1 MSAADDEVE
10 RLLQRTRANRERMN
24 NRMAAIGNQK
34 IKHSNSIFRFQTQN
48 FITGETARPIRS
60 PLREKNISQSDTPYR
75 RSPIKTSLRSS
86 PVAKASSSPGKTQ
99 SPIRTTY
106 SPIRTDTF
114 KVKKTV
120 SESPAKVSSFSRVFE
135 DKDGSSKSE
144 ETFNRESSEKKT
156 TILDGKPEDGNY
168 TRTTITE
175 REETIEK
182 REVLK
187 FTEVAGKRPRSPQK
201 ILEEYRAKRDKEMAS
216 DSKQQIKID
225 LSSSQK
231 TKEEDSK
238 NLMGSPSRFGS
249 CRDTGSAVDE
259 VFSSPARRSRLDL
272 SLSPSKSASKI
283 SASPVRKFAN
293 LEEKTDIDVGKRKE
307 TNDEKV
313 EKEEVEEDDGSYRSA
328 QRKRLKALACKFND
342 YVEEDSES
350 IKQVLAQASATGS
363 PYKRDLTKTVDVDK
377 IINRSSD
384 PDLVKSLKA
393 QGFEETSS
401 KSKLVYDFTK
411 KSVNE
416 QSRDSSPYRP
426 DPMQYI
432 RPQKN
437 ATPTAPPTAKQPSP
451 TKTKYRSVSPT
462 RMASPQQRPPSPFKP
477 HPLQFVSPQ
486 KASAPP
492 PPPPKPPR
500 TYIDMEEEALEES
513 VDQAATVHKS
523 EARLLVADVERT
535 DTASRRSILE
545 KKSLFEA
552 GQSPEDKGQDPA
564 MLPLSQR
571 KALFEKN
578 KSAVPKPIARFGE
591 SVTPAMLSKAKVN
604 CPPAS
609 EPAWKRQRRNQSP
622 ESKASAFLTPAL
634 KHAENTQSGF
644 RNSGIEPKKN
654 LFDSRWK
661 SNDIAKSQEEAK
673 KKDMEMLMN
682 RFKKVSEDVQEE
694 RRTRSPSPVRI
705 VRKEEEKRTPSPA
718 KSNSPQRN
726 YPGVDV
732 KKIKVSPPR
741 PGNLYPDL
749 TDIHDRPET
758 AMSEESS
765 APSEAPS
772 LGTAIKRMAS
782 PLKSIAESNDGVSD
796 EEEMEVSGMDDD
808 INDMLDEA
816 LDDSQVSGPT
826 PPKVT
831 KRSTSPSTSSAASWE
846 FQTPLSSV
854 ARRDFKTP
862 RVDNITDSPQA
873 ELPQV
878 ETESGSSSGL
888 MHTVSFYRKQK
899 PAGNV
904 IQLGKIVR
912 NTAANA
918 VANDQELLEEEDG
931 DDNEEKIRA
940 DIAAKINKLQEEVD
954 EQMQRRAQASKA
966 LGVCEGQ
973 NEFEGSYERVEFE
986 RLLLEAHHK
995 HNAATAEINRLKNI
1009 TARGQLSLFRGGS
1022 GSNGSGKSKG
1032 TISLNGIKL
1041 PLKPEFVKMIQ
1052 NPGHGGDDFVHYFV
1066 CLVKYRSQVI
1076 ATQMLSTVDG
1086 INRSGQ
1092 LEFPNLINIKEL
1104 EFDFQIY
1111 LEVYGLQTPKEVLTH
1126 EAKYHIRKD
1135 KSLFSLGT
1143 PLKKLKKMESKFVMT
1158 PSSNPVNALSIRKSK
1173 FGMVGYTTITID
1185 SLRNNKSFILEKV
1198 PNRSPLQGALLMNL
1212 SVHSESSMQEK
1223 GFLTYFTE
1231 VNGYGDW
1238 IRRWCVLRGNCGVIL
1253 HFNIHF

>member
-1 MSAADDEVE
+1 MIKSEKPTFSLE
-10 RLLQRTRANRERMN
+10 RN
-24 NRMAAIGNQK
+24 
-34 IKHSNSIFRFQTQN
+34 IF
-48 FITGETARPIRS
+48 IYAGETAKPIRS
-60 PLREKNISQSDTPYR
+60 PLREKNIVQADTPYR
-75 RSPIKTSLRSS
+75 RSPIKTSLKSS
-86 PVAKASSSPGKTQ
+86 PVKTGSPSKTQ

-106 SPIRTDTF
+106 SSSPIRTDTF

-120 SESPAKVSSFSRVFE
+120 SESPAKLASYSRVFE

-144 ETFNRESSEKKT
+144 ETYNRESSEKKT
-156 TILDGKPEDGNY
+156 TIMDGKPEDGNY
-168 TRTTITE
+168 TKTTITE

-187 FTEVAGKRPRSPQK
+187 FTEVAGKQRPRSPQK
-201 ILEEYRAKRDKEMAS
+201 ILEEYRAKRDKEMS
-216 DSKQQIKID
+216 DSKQKIKID
-225 LSSSQK
+225 LASHK
-231 TKEEDSK
+231 TTEEDSK
-238 NLMGSPSRFGS
+238 TTMGSPSRFGS

-259 VFSSPARRSRLDL
+259 VFSSPVRRSRLDL
-272 SLSPSKSASKI
+272 FLSPSKSASKA
-283 SASPVRKFAN
+283 SSPVRKFA
-293 LEEKTDIDVGKRKE
+293 LEETESKVDKQKDAAA
-307 TNDEKV
+307 NDEQV
-313 EKEEVEEDDGSYRSA
+313 DMEEDDGSYRSA
-328 QRKRLKALACKFND
+328 QRKRLKALATKFTD
-342 YVEEDSES
+342 YDEEDSES
-350 IKQVLAQASATGS
+350 IKQVLAQATATGS

-377 IINRSSD
+377 IINRSND
-384 PDLVKSLKA
+384 PNLVKSLKA

-411 KSVNE
+411 KQPVSTTSNE
-416 QSRDSSPYRP
+416 KDSSPFRP

-432 RPQKN
+432 RPQKSN
-437 ATPTAPPTAKQPSP
+437 PSASTTPTAKQSSP
-451 TKTKYRSVSPT
+451 IKTAKYRSVSPT

-486 KASAPP
+486 KANLLPP

-500 TYIDMEEEALEES
+500 TYIDMEEEALELDQQGM
-513 VDQAATVHKS
+513 DQADVVYKS
-523 EARLLVADVERT
+523 ETRLLVNDEERT

-545 KKSLFEA
+545 KKSLFEEA
-552 GQSPEDKGQDPA
+552 SPKEEGPDPA

-578 KSAVPKPIARFGE
+578 KSVPKPIARFGE
-591 SVTPAMLSKAKVN
+591 SVTPAMLSKASSRNV
-604 CPPAS
+604 CPAS

-622 ESKASAFLTPAL
+622 ETSKPSSFLTPAL
-634 KHAENTQSGF
+634 KPTENSIPGNF
-644 RNSGIEPKKN
+644 RRTGIETKKN

-661 SNDIAKSQEEAK
+661 SNDIAKSQEDAK
-673 KKDMEMLMN
+673 KRDLEMLMN
-682 RFKKVSEDVQEE
+682 RFKTVSDVKPEEE
-694 RRTRSPSPVRI
+694 RPSSSPVR
-705 VRKEEEKRTPSPA
+705 RKVSPA
-718 KSNSPQRN
+718 KPTSSPQRD
-726 YPGVDV
+726 YPGVDL

-782 PLKSIAESNDGVSD
+782 PLKCIAENNADVTD
-796 EEEMEVSGMDDD
+796 EEMEVSGIDED

-816 LDDSQVSGPT
+816 LDDSQVIANSGPT
-826 PPKVT
+826 PPKVA
-831 KRSTSPSTSSAASWE
+831 KSGRSSSPSTSSATSWE
-846 FQTPLSSV
+846 FQTPLSTA

-878 ETESGSSSGL
+878 ETESGSSSTL

-899 PAGNV
+899 PASNV
-904 IQLGKIVR
+904 TQLGKIVR
-912 NTAANA
+912 NNA
-918 VANDQELLEEEDG
+918 VAITLDEVEPEESESDS
-931 DDNEEKIRA
+931 EEKIRA
-940 DIAAKINKLQEEVD
+940 DIASKINKLQEEVD

-966 LGVCEGQ
+966 LGICEGQ

-995 HNAATAEINRLKNI
+995 HNAASAEINRLKNL
-1009 TARGQLSLFRGGS
+1009 TARGQLNLFRDS
-1022 GSNGSGKSKG
+1022 SNSGKSKG
-1032 TISLNGIKL
+1032 TISLNGVKL

-1076 ATQMLSTVDG
+1076 ATQMLSTIDG

-1104 EFDFQIY
+1104 DFDFQIY

-1185 SLRNNKSFILEKV
+1185 SLRTSKSFKLEKV
-1198 PNRSPLQGALLMNL
+1198 PNRSPLEGSLLMNL
-1212 SVHSESSMQEK
+1212 TVHSESSMQEK

-1238 IRRWCVLRGNCGVIL
+1238 HRRWCVLRGTFFDKYSL
-1253 HFNIHF
+1253 F